1 MAVGATAA
9 GLLKGQ
15 GKKKKKKKPKSDKI
29 RWMEL
34 TSVDI

>member
-15 GKKKKKKKPKSDKI
+15 GKKKKKKKSLNQTKSDG
-29 RWMEL
+29 WN
-34 TSVDI
+34 

>member
-15 GKKKKKKKPKSDKI
+15 GKKKKKKSLNQTKSDG
-29 RWMEL
+29 WN
-34 TSVDI
+34 

>member
-15 GKKKKKKKPKSDKI
+15 GKKKKKPKSDKI